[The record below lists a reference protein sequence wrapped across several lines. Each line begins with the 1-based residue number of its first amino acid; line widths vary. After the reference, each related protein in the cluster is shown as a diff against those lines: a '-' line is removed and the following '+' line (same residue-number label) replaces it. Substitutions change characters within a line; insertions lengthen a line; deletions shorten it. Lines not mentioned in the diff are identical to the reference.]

1 MQRLMTINALKKAY
15 CAGLAI
21 GIISCLSGCQE
32 ANMAIDFIVGRQS
45 PVMSPAPQLERPP
58 IILAARRTAGE
69 SPAPAPTTAAGPPVQ
84 PTNTPAAT
92 PAPQQGKRRAPGVF
106 PPGVVS
112 ERPEEKRVRDIFA
125 IERDPFRPPTEIL
138 PTECPPSMPLCRF
151 DRSQLKLVGIIQVG
165 DGQFKAMVEDP
176 DGRGY
181 FVTSGMQIGGAT
193 VIQVS
198 NRGVTL
204 HLHKTQQDVLMP
216 LYREARET
224 SEM

>member
-1 MQRLMTINALKKAY
+1 MQRLMTTNAMKRAY

-21 GIISCLSGCQE
+21 AIISCLSGCQE
-32 ANMAIDFIVGRQS
+32 ANVAIDFIVGRQA
-45 PVMSPAPQLERPP
+45 PAMSAVPQIERPP
-58 IILAARRTAGE
+58 IVLAARRSAGE
-69 SPAPAPTTAAGPPVQ
+69 SPAPAPTAVGPTAQAEAP
-84 PTNTPAAT
+84 PAAV
-92 PAPQQGKRRAPGVF
+92 PAPQQGRRRGPGVF

-193 VIQVS
+193 VTQVS

-216 LYREARET
+216 LFRETREA

>member
-1 MQRLMTINALKKAY
+1 MQRLMTINALKTSLLRGSGHRYNFLFVGLSRSQHGNRFHCWTTISGNVPYSSNSSVPRSFSLLDGPRVKAR
-15 CAGLAI
+15 LQP
-21 GIISCLSGCQE
+21 L
-32 ANMAIDFIVGRQS
+32 
-45 PVMSPAPQLERPP
+45 LRPP
-58 IILAARRTAGE
+58 RPAQADKPSAA
-69 SPAPAPTTAAGPPVQ
+69 V
-84 PTNTPAAT
+84 

-106 PPGVVS
+106 PPGVVP

-193 VIQVS
+193 VTQVS

>member
-1 MQRLMTINALKKAY
+1 MLRLMTIHNLRRVY
-15 CAGLAI
+15 YVGIVI
-21 GIISCLSGCQE
+21 GIFSCSSGCQE
-32 ANMAIDFIVGRQS
+32 ANIAIDFIVGRQS
-45 PVMSPAPQLERPP
+45 PVLSPAPEFERPP
-58 IILAARRTAGE
+58 IILAARRSAGE
-69 SPAPAPTTAAGPPVQ
+69 ASPPASTAPP
-84 PTNTPAAT
+84 TPAADKT
-92 PAPQQGKRRAPGVF
+92 PAVSPAPQQGKRRGPGIF
-106 PPGVVS
+106 PPGVTPERS
-112 ERPEEKRVRDIFA
+112 EERRGRDVFA

-193 VIQVS
+193 VTQVS

-216 LYREARET
+216 LTSQAREPA
-224 SEM
+224 EM

>member
-1 MQRLMTINALKKAY
+1 MQRLMTINALKRAY

-45 PVMSPAPQLERPP
+45 PVMSPTPPFERPT
-58 IILAARRTAGE
+58 IILAARRSAGE
-69 SPAPAPTTAAGPPVQ
+69 SPAPAPTTAVPPAQADKPSAAV
-84 PTNTPAAT
+84 PAA
-92 PAPQQGKRRAPGVF
+92 QQGKRRAPGVF
-106 PPGVVS
+106 PLGVVP

-181 FVTSGMQIGGAT
+181 FVTPGMQIGGAT
-193 VIQVS
+193 VTQVS

>member
-1 MQRLMTINALKKAY
+1 MQRLMTINALKRAY

-21 GIISCLSGCQE
+21 AIISCLSGCQE

-45 PVMSPAPQLERPP
+45 PVVSAAPQFERPP
-58 IILAARRTAGE
+58 IILAARRSAGE
-69 SPAPAPTTAAGPPVQ
+69 SSAPAPTAAGPTAQ
-84 PTNTPAAT
+84 ADEAPAAV

-112 ERPEEKRVRDIFA
+112 ERPEEKRVRDIFD

-193 VIQVS
+193 VTQVS

-204 HLHKTQQDVLMP
+204 HLHKTQQDVLIP
-216 LYREARET
+216 LFRETREA